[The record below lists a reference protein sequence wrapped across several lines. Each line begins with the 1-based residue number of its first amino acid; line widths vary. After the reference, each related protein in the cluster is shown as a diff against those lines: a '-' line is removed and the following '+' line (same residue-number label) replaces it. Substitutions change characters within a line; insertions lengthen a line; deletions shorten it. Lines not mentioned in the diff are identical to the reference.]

1 MADIPISAV
10 TRRVQYTVGG
20 TDTGPYSFTFNVLAD
35 TDLAVY
41 LNSTLKTITTHYT
54 VSLNANG
61 TGSITLT
68 SSPLTTDIVTIIS
81 AVPIARVSDYTT
93 GGDFTAA
100 AVNADLDKQTIF
112 SQQLS
117 ERIDRSLKSAT
128 SESAVTDWDLPAP
141 EAEKALKWN
150 SAGTALENS
159 TDDVDSSATDA
170 AASAAAALVSEN
182 AAAADAVLTAADVVT
197 VAADLVATNQDTI
210 DTAADLVATN
220 QDTIDT
226 AADVV
231 LTAAD
236 VVSAESAAGAVAV
249 PFTFDNSTSMA
260 DPGTGDFRFNNATV
274 GSVTAITLDAN
285 SADTGNPD
293 VSDFIATWGASD
305 SGDKAHIT
313 FKKSG
318 TPATFATFKITAAVT
333 DNTTHLELTVTHVD
347 SNGTWTAADKAYVAW
362 TRTGDAGADSPSAST
377 TVEGTVEVATQAEV
391 DAGTDTLRSITPET
405 LAAWSGLPTG
415 TNPNLIINGGMTVSQ
430 RGTSFA
436 GPANSEYTLDRWI
449 YALSGAGVVTVTQ
462 DATGIFAAWGSDY
475 ALKVDV
481 TTADASMA
489 AGDLYAVSQVI
500 EAQDLQHLEYGAAG
514 AQDVTLS
521 FLYQSPKSGTHTGA
535 LRQDDTSRVYAFE
548 FTVTSANTPEKFEV
562 TIPGDASGVIN
573 NDTGQGLYVD
583 FPLALGSSRYATA
596 GSWGAGQ
603 LWGGSNQQNLM
614 DNTANNIYIGQVKL
628 EVASSATAFEHE
640 SYGDTVRKCERYYQQ
655 YLSTGSFPG
664 DNVALEMS
672 FYLSGITSSGR
683 TIGLPVLYG
692 TRMRAAATVTTYDQ
706 VGTINKVTVPTGHVS
721 STIYYSN
728 EKGFRVDGVAGT
740 ASSANIEFYWTASAE
755 L

>member
-10 TRRVQYTVGG
+10 TRRAQYTVGG

-35 TDLAVY
+35 TDLAIY

-54 VSLNANG
+54 VSLNADG

-81 AVPIARVSDYTT
+81 AVPIARTSDYTT
-93 GGDFTAA
+93 GGDFSAA

-159 TDDVDSSATDA
+159 ADDIDSSATDA

-226 AADVV
+226 AADAV

-249 PFTFDNSTSMA
+249 PFTFDSSTSMS

-274 GSVTAITLDAN
+274 ASVTAITLDAN

-305 SGDKAHIT
+305 SAEKAHIT

-362 TRTGDAGADSPSAST
+362 TRTGDAGAASPSAST
-377 TVEGTVEVATQAEV
+377 TVEGTVEIATQSEV
-391 DAGTDTLRSITPET
+391 NTGTDATRSITPET
-405 LAAWSGLPTG
+405 LDAFVNGKTDTVITASDEILFADATDSNKSKKDTVQGILDLAGGSVVGDALVIAYNSANLLNVTGDDTTYTVVWNTEVTDVGGDFNTSTGVFTAPATG
-415 TNPNLIINGGMTVSQ
+415 TYLLTFSLSIGENSGYTYMQCNLV
-430 RGTSFA
+430 TSNRSVNTDRAVAPASGSGVDNRNLAVVLDMDASDTAHVTFRLGSGSKA
-436 GPANSEYTLDRWI
+436 VDLLANS
-449 YALSGAGVVTVTQ
+449 
-462 DATGIFAAWGSDY
+462 F
-475 ALKVDV
+475 
-481 TTADASMA
+481 
-489 AGDLYAVSQVI
+489 
-500 EAQDLQHLEYGAAG
+500 
-514 AQDVTLS
+514 
-521 FLYQSPKSGTHTGA
+521 
-535 LRQDDTSRVYAFE
+535 
-548 FTVTSANTPEKFEV
+548 FT
-562 TIPGDASGVIN
+562 II
-573 NDTGQGLYVD
+573 
-583 FPLALGSSRYATA
+583 
-596 GSWGAGQ
+596 Q
-603 LWGGSNQQNLM
+603 L
-614 DNTANNIYIGQVKL
+614 T
-628 EVASSATAFEHE
+628 
-640 SYGDTVRKCERYYQQ
+640 
-655 YLSTGSFPG
+655 
-664 DNVALEMS
+664 
-672 FYLSGITSSGR
+672 
-683 TIGLPVLYG
+683 
-692 TRMRAAATVTTYDQ
+692 
-706 VGTINKVTVPTGHVS
+706 
-721 STIYYSN
+721 
-728 EKGFRVDGVAGT
+728 
-740 ASSANIEFYWTASAE
+740 
-755 L
+755 